1 MAQSERTG
9 KKGAAVATESVATEP
24 LVRSDRPEV
33 LHAKPEELDCERFE
47 RLYKRVTK
55 RIPKTLAILAE

>member
-9 KKGAAVATESVATEP
+9 KKGAAVATEPV
-24 LVRSDRPEV
+24 VRSDRAEV
-33 LHAKPEELDCERFE
+33 LHPKPEELDHERFE